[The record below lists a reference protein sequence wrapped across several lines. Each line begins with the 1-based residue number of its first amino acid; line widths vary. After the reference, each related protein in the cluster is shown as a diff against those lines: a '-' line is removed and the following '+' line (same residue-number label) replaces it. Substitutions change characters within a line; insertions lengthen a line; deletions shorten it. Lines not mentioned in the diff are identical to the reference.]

1 MVIWACAD
9 RNSLRHVLQ
18 TAADVT
24 ASMVKKTDEPAGQ
37 ELEARLQEVKHELC
51 LVEQELEKLK
61 RKHSYDLPP
70 AIDDVWERGRQDLR
84 LLHAKVE
91 RQTTELARKR
101 ATEMQVLV
109 DVEQHK
115 RSLLLV
121 HGELT
126 RWKGILEATQRQLHN
141 GDNVMTK
148 FLPPVNEDARL
159 TIGMEVGKEKFRNDV
174 GREVGREQDADVV
187 GKEIQNE
194 EGKNTGKEVRKD
206 SGKDIGMEA
215 EHETGRNTVKDVRT
229 EVGKHVRKEA
239 REQGKEGHHDRTV

>member
-1 MVIWACAD
+1 MPLWCAD
-9 RNSLRHVLQ
+9 HDSLRRPLQ
-18 TAADVT
+18 TAADVA
-24 ASMVKKTDEPAGQ
+24 ASVVKKTDEPDQ

-61 RKHSYDLPP
+61 RQHNYDLPP
-70 AIDDVWERGRQDLR
+70 VIDDFWERGRKDLR

-141 GDNVMTK
+141 GDNVMPK
-148 FLPPVNEDARL
+148 FLPPVSEDARIK
-159 TIGMEVGKEKFRNDV
+159 IGMEVGEVKLGNDV
-174 GREVGREQDADVV
+174 GREVGRELDTDVV
-187 GKEIQNE
+187 RKEDQNE
-194 EGKNTGKEVRKD
+194 EGKITGKEVRKEV
-206 SGKDIGMEA
+206 GKDIGMEA
-215 EHETGRNTVKDVRT
+215 EHETGRNIAKDVRT
-229 EVGKHVRKEA
+229 EVGKHARMEA
-239 REQGKEGHHDRTV
+239 REQGNEDHHDKTM